1 MAAAFREWEK
11 DRRAT
16 HKHNLHHATC
26 EQINAIRGL
35 LQGETARDAS
45 VSSNSIVRDGRVRD
59 ASAAVSP
66 RRISQSWE
74 TSQVAVRR
82 PCQPPGSDAVKTW
95 RGVPPWPVGQMDP
108 EYRVYLVDPPG
119 GGGLRTPAHPHAAR
133 SAPYGFVSCA
143 PCVCAWVGWQ
153 LPASQ
158 PTNQPTDQPTNLRPR
173 RYSPPYVVV
182 GWRSEPGCQPSQRGG
197 WLPLEAEPAMLWA
210 ALAGTGEV
218 YRLLRPRAQP
228 TGCSPRPASRPCQ
241 PAALLVGWPAV
252 GQSVGIVGK
261 SLGRAGYEPVRRA
274 ACGVGVGSG
283 V

>member
-1 MAAAFREWEK
+1 MPAPQALGEAPEKQEPEKKWEGSGK
-11 DRRAT
+11 LKPCIPVRHSKRGAIAT
-16 HKHNLHHATC
+16 PDIANRPCPGAWPPGPQSKSRHCHTPRNTSPPPHVPGINGHA
-26 EQINAIRGL
+26 
-35 LQGETARDAS
+35 
-45 VSSNSIVRDGRVRD
+45 RVRS
-59 ASAAVSP
+59 ASGP
-66 RRISQSWE
+66 RVTRNTQNMSAQQCGAE
-74 TSQVAVRR
+74 EQQNVAWGAN
-82 PCQPPGSDAVKTW
+82 PKLIP
-95 RGVPPWPVGQMDP
+95 
-108 EYRVYLVDPPG
+108 
-119 GGGLRTPAHPHAAR
+119 RTRAR
-133 SAPYGFVSCA
+133 CA
-143 PCVCAWVGWQ
+143 PCG
-153 LPASQ
+153 
-158 PTNQPTDQPTNLRPR
+158 PTMSGKLRPR